1 MAQGGPALELAVGKG
16 RIALPLASQ
25 SIRVDGIDISTA
37 MVSRLLAKPGGA
49 GISVPHTSKRQSGGL
64 TGLQLTSQ

>member
-1 MAQGGPALELAVGKG
+1 MAQGGPALELAIGKG

-37 MVSRLLAKPGGA
+37 MVSRLLAKPGGHWH
-49 GISVPHTSKRQSGGL
+49 IDHTYEQAAEWRI
-64 TGLQLTSQ
+64 TRPPID